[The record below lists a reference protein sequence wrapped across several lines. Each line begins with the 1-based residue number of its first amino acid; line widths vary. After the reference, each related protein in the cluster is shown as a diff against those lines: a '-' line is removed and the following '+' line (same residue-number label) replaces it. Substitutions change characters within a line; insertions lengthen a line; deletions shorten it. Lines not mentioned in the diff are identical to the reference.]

1 MATLTKQNRIKVIT
15 VSLFTSIL
23 VPLTCLAEPEIVGLE
38 EANNGSILE
47 IIAEML
53 RPLNYIFYRLKYV
66 YIFPGVSIFDMFIA
80 MIVLT
85 LITKLIIVP
94 IAKKSNGKEGSG
106 DD

>member
-66 YIFPGVSIFDMFIA
+66 YIFPGVSIFWIGNTFLDNFF
-80 MIVLT
+80 
-85 LITKLIIVP
+85 KGIISVFDWAH
-94 IAKKSNGKEGSG
+94 ISQ
-106 DD
+106 